1 MGLGFVF
8 LVLGKAEASGSTTAL
23 PKPTEVEVELPEL
36 AALEMNKL
44 LDVSGFKPLRLGWF

>member
-23 PKPTEVEVELPEL
+23 PKPTEAEVELPEL
-36 AALEMNKL
+36 AALEMNKR
-44 LDVSGFKPLRLGWF
+44 LDVSGFTKLCLGWF